1 MQKVKGI
8 SRQTSRKREKTHTQT
23 HKHTDTQEIR
33 GRNDVST
40 KPGTD
45 SRADRSSVVCQL
57 SPGTIFDLL
66 KQSKISVGLY
76 FRPGKQGERKTARFF
91 VAPGGKTRKLHT
103 TMRSVKYKFDEIV
116 PRLSILIIPL
126 NGFQNYRERLMCRN
140 DLHEVWVFSQS
151 RIIHSDTPVR
161 A

>member
-1 MQKVKGI
+1 MMCLLNLAQIAEQTGALLSVGCRLVRSLI
-8 SRQTSRKREKTHTQT
+8 SSNSLKYLSGCIFVPVNRAREK
-23 HKHTDTQEIR
+23 
-33 GRNDVST
+33 
-40 KPGTD
+40 
-45 SRADRSSVVCQL
+45 
-57 SPGTIFDLL
+57 LL
-66 KQSKISVGLY
+66 
-76 FRPGKQGERKTARFF
+76 AFF

-140 DLHEVWVFSQS
+140 DLREVWVFSQS
-151 RIIHSDTPVR
+151 GIIHSDTPVR

>member
-1 MQKVKGI
+1 MMCLLNLAQIAEQTGALLSVSCRLVRSLI
-8 SRQTSRKREKTHTQT
+8 SSNSLKYLSGCIFVPVNRAREK
-23 HKHTDTQEIR
+23 
-33 GRNDVST
+33 
-40 KPGTD
+40 
-45 SRADRSSVVCQL
+45 
-57 SPGTIFDLL
+57 LL
-66 KQSKISVGLY
+66 
-76 FRPGKQGERKTARFF
+76 AFF

-151 RIIHSDTPVR
+151 GIIHSDTPVR